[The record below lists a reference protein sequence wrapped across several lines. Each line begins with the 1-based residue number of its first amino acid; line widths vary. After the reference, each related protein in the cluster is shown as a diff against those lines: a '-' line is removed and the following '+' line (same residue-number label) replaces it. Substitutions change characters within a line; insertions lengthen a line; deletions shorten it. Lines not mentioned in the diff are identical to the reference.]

1 MLRRK
6 GREQMFASRRRDGM
20 SKRGRLAR
28 AVLESLE
35 SRRLMAIV
43 INEFLAKNENGLL
56 DQDNT
61 HSDWIELRNTGGAA
75 VNLAGWSLTD
85 EQANLTKWQFPSVSI
100 PANGYLV
107 VFASGKNR
115 AIAGQQLHTNF
126 SLESDVGEYLALVQ

>member
-1 MLRRK
+1 
-6 GREQMFASRRRDGM
+6 
-20 SKRGRLAR
+20 
-28 AVLESLE
+28 
-35 SRRLMAIV
+35 MAIV

-85 EQANLTKWQFPSVSI
+85 EQTNLTKWQFPSVSI
-100 PANGYLV
+100 SANGYLV

-115 AIAGQQLHTNF
+115 AVAGQQLHTNF
-126 SLESDVGEYLALVQ
+126 SLESDVGEYLALVQPGGTGIADSFAPYPPQEADVSYGRGSTSSNAETL